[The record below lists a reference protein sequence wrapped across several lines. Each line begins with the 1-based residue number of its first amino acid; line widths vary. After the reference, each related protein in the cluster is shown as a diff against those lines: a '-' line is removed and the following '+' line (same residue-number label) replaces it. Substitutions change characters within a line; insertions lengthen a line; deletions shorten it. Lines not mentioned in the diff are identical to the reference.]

1 MAKTATHSKPSD
13 QPPLT
18 PDPKTLRKVLA
29 RAARDAQRLADA
41 FGVKVPVARDP
52 KR

>member
-1 MAKTATHSKPSD
+1 MAKAATSGSSTTQRPLIASRRVLDKALSK
-13 QPPLT
+13 
-18 PDPKTLRKVLA
+18 
-29 RAARDAQRLADA
+29 AARDAQRLADA